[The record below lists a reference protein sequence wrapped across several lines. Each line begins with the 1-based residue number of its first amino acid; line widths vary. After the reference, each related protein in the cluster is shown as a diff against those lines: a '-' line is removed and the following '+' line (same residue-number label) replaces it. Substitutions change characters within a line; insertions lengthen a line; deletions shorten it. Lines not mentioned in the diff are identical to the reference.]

1 MPIQSKSIWQQI
13 SNPRETYTDG
23 YGIQREVSEPA
34 IITLGRGAYDKID
47 RFLNGPET
55 INIDGQ
61 KVPVQQGAGL
71 LEVLIDPAGVIGKVD
86 DVAKLSKNLNTVKD
100 KWDELARYKLRRKVN
115 STPKAQ
121 QTIANN
127 VRKKLSKTKVLG
139 PNGPEPYSD
148 ILLDEF
154 AMDETMYRILGEPG
168 KIETLLRNR
177 RLDPIAKAYNNAVSV
192 GNFDEAARL
201 KQELQKASRTSFDD
215 PYTNVNYWEDL
226 YNRLNNPKNGGS
238 GKKYVEPI
246 FNEELPF

>member
-1 MPIQSKSIWQQI
+1 MAKKSIWNQAFY
-13 SNPRETYTDG
+13 PETYIDG
-23 YGIQREVSEPA
+23 YGQTREMNVSPIA
-34 IITLGRGAYDKID
+34 KGLRAVD
-47 RFLNGPET
+47 RFLNGKET
-55 INIDGQ
+55 VIINGEE
-61 KVPVQQGAGL
+61 VPVMYGSGSLEL
-71 LEVLIDPAGVIGKVD
+71 LMDPAVVIGKVD
-86 DVAKLSKNLNTVKD
+86 DAAKLAKNLRKVVD
-100 KWDELARYKLRRKVN
+100 KWDDLARYKLRRKVN

-168 KIETLLRNR
+168 KIETLIRNR
-177 RLDPIAKAYNNAVSV
+177 KLDPIAKAYNNAVFV
-192 GNFDEAARL
+192 GNLDEASRL
-201 KQELQKASRTSFDD
+201 KQELQNASRISFDD

-238 GKKYVEPI
+238 GKKYGAHPI